1 MFWKQG
7 AEQFNPAEDILLHIG
22 KCVCERVSG
31 GGKKKK
37 THTHPGPDGQ
47 ITWD

>member
-37 THTHPGPDGQ
+37 KPHTPRP
-47 ITWD
+47 